1 VGTARVLFDL
11 IAGTVTLSTN
21 TGGVFTN
28 LAGSIEKVSA
38 DFYLITI
45 TATCATTA
53 LVSRLCFGDDAK
65 ALAYLGGTTKS
76 MDLWACSFA
85 PAA

>member
-1 VGTARVLFDL
+1 MGTARVLFDL

-38 DFYLITI
+38 DFYPI